1 MSTKNFKSRKRAQ
14 DQEDN
19 QTQQKSNLLKTLNY
33 KRKKFNSY
41 NPQLNQERI
50 SPARLYE
57 RLSTPLPRNEKSRNC
72 KSELNNYNA
81 KRFDKIMEVCSNLNN
96 EMKRVKGIHDYFE
109 AESLEGKAN
118 LDQFLTGKIPDD
130 NKDSEGL
137 KIEDKFGF
145 DVKMTTTCA
154 RKRKIWKMN
163 HVSFVATVDRMMN
176 SLPLVKK

>member
-1 MSTKNFKSRKRAQ
+1 MTKILINQKTNFLFS
-14 DQEDN
+14 DFWV
-19 QTQQKSNLLKTLNY
+19 
-33 KRKKFNSY
+33 KFFDFF
-41 NPQLNQERI
+41 L
-50 SPARLYE
+50 AFFVV
-57 RLSTPLPRNEKSRNC
+57 C
-72 KSELNNYNA
+72 A